1 MFQESLVDFVSEM
14 NHQQRTSGNSSSR
27 KIGADLE
34 NGTAAT
40 TTIIAVQPVTG
51 SPLGAGSPSSSRQV
65 FAQALG
71 IIVGFFAEEWLEA
84 VLGQRQGLDI
94 LGIFILILFLWM
106 IISDWIQDWW
116 ATPMPEDKRIWSQGW
131 VMFVHFIS
139 YALTLVVFRYL
150 SVIVGEEWSRQGLT
164 LGEGILNGIFFMIYF
179 FFIYLYFLKQL

>member
-1 MFQESLVDFVSEM
+1 MLQASLTEFVSEI
-14 NHQQRTSGNSSSR
+14 NHGPQQKQSMT
-27 KIGADLE
+27 IGADLE
-34 NGTAAT
+34 NGGGGIT
-40 TTIIAVQPVTG
+40 TTTVVTVQPVTG
-51 SPLGAGSPSSSRQV
+51 SPLGASSPSSSRQV

-84 VLGQRQGLDI
+84 VLGERQGLDI
-94 LGIFILILFLWM
+94 LGIFVLILLLWM
-106 IISDWIQDWW
+106 IISDWIQAWW

>member
-1 MFQESLVDFVSEM
+1 MFQESLVEFVSEM
-14 NHQQRTSGNSSSR
+14 NHKSNGGSS
-27 KIGADLE
+27 KHIGADLE
-34 NGTAAT
+34 SAGGGTTT
-40 TTIIAVQPVTG
+40 TTIVAVQPVTS
-51 SPLGAGSPSSSRQV
+51 SPLGGSSPSSSRQV

-84 VLGQRQGLDI
+84 VLGERQGLDI
-94 LGIFILILFLWM
+94 LGIFILILLFWM
-106 IISDWIQDWW
+106 IVSDWIQDWW